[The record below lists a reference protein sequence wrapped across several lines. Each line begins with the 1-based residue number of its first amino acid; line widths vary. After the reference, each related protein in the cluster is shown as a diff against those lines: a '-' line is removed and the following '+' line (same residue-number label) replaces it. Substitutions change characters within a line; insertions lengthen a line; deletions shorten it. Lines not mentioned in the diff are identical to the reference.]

1 MIGIYQKMIGLFNK
15 LMSSKLAGPFVAVLR
30 IIKEKTAPV
39 FGAVWSKIGPLL
51 KAVTTKLRLDTFGGV
66 LAGLWAN
73 RKTRVVILLCCFL
86 LVLSLAVFKERSRLE
101 PWLQEK
107 GLTWIPGT
115 SGSTVEVAG
124 ETAGV
129 LTEEAVTIVEGPE
142 GGEPASVTPEGAPD
156 TAGEVPGATAG
167 EGMTGEAAAIQALE
181 VEETDEDS
189 GLESLSEYYWNL
201 KYTVD
206 ELERI
211 IYPRGKDYGIVDGRP
226 GNYRAF
232 TMLTYT
238 RLQIADEYL
247 NAAYKKLKTLHER
260 RLYSHPEENWLKNL
274 FPPSVVKPKS
284 CYLIL
289 NEALPAVKQVM
300 DGEMGKEQL
309 WAGEVFD
316 MVQEA
321 YSQYDCA
328 LDILQDMKE
337 HYEKSSWPYQVE
349 GLLLQALGEESEAL
363 KVLEVG
369 AGKFKDARCAN
380 AAGTIHLLKV
390 DRALSRSAVA
400 YALSQAKPWLE
411 KAVRWD
417 PKLAQARN
425 NLGLVLLMESEL
437 KSRALPP
444 SKRPNFS
451 TAQKQ
456 LDRAVKLHKNKSDD
470 RSRGN
475 LAVVYYYQGRNK
487 RYAEKEIRQ
496 AYGREPSTSENVNNI
511 GCMEI
516 QWGDSRLSLE
526 HFKEAVF
533 WNPTSSILWNNYGFA
548 HLVLGELD
556 EARTIFKKAG
566 VTPDILLNLSFT
578 YLKMKEKS
586 MQVAAPQRQQEI
598 EPGAI
603 IEAAPEE
610 MLEEL

>member
-39 FGAVWSKIGPLL
+39 FGAVWSKIGPAL
-51 KAVTTKLRLDTFGGV
+51 KAVATKLRLGALFGV

-73 RKTRVVILLCCFL
+73 RKARVVILLCCFL

-101 PWLQEK
+101 PWLQKK
-107 GLTWIPGT
+107 GLTWIPGI

-124 ETAGV
+124 ETVGV
-129 LTEEAVTIVEGPE
+129 LTEEAGTIVESPE

-156 TAGEVPGATAG
+156 TTDVVSGTTVEA
-167 EGMTGEAAAIQALE
+167 GMTGEAAAIPELE
-181 VEETDEDS
+181 DTETGEDS

-206 ELERI
+206 ELENI
-211 IYPRGKDYGIVDGRP
+211 IYPRGKEDGIVDGRP

-232 TMLTYT
+232 TMLVYT
-238 RLQIADEYL
+238 RLQVADEYQK
-247 NAAYKKLKTLHER
+247 AAYKMLKTLHER
-260 RLYSHPEENWLKNL
+260 RLYAHPEENWLKNL
-274 FPPSVVKPKS
+274 FPPSVVEPKS
-284 CYLIL
+284 CFLIL
-289 NEALPAVKQVM
+289 NEALPEVKQLM
-300 DGEMGKEQL
+300 DGDMGKEQL

-321 YSQYDCA
+321 YDQYNCA
-328 LDILQDMKE
+328 LDVLQDMKE

-349 GLLLQALGEESEAL
+349 GLLLQTLGEESEAL
-363 KVLEVG
+363 KVLEAG
-369 AGKFKDARCAN
+369 AVKFKDAQCAN

-390 DRALSRSAVA
+390 DRALSRDAVA

-411 KAVRWD
+411 KAARWD

-425 NLGLVLLMESEL
+425 NLGLVHLMESEL
-437 KSRALPP
+437 KGRASSS

-451 TAQKQ
+451 KAQKQ
-456 LDRAVKLHKNKSDD
+456 LAQAVKLHKNVSDD

-496 AYGREPSTSENVNNI
+496 AYGREPSTSENVNNL

-533 WNPTSSILWNNYGFA
+533 WMPTSSVLWNNFGFA
-548 HLVLGELD
+548 HLVLGELE

-578 YLKMKEKS
+578 YLKMKEKN
-586 MQVAAPQRQQEI
+586 MHVAAPRRQQEI
-598 EPGAI
+598 EPGSI
-603 IEAAPEE
+603 IEAAADEL
-610 MLEEL
+610 LEEL